1 MNITEQDLNQIIF
14 EEIKNTLNE
23 KCWKGYEKKG
33 MKTMFGKRVPNC
45 VKKTNES
52 EKIELNEDELDEM
65 IRQEIMAALEEKRKL
80 TKKASSETSL
90 RDWFK
95 RRGAGGGKGGWV
107 DCNAPR
113 YKDGKK
119 VGYKACGRQKGE
131 KRSKYPACRPTAA
144 ACKDRGKGKKW
155 GKKAARKRKK

>member
-1 MNITEQDLNQIIF
+1 MNITEQELNQIIF

-23 KCWKGYEKKG
+23 KCC
-33 MKTMFGKRVPNC
+33 KRVPNC

-52 EKIELNEDELDEM
+52 EHIELNEDELDEM

-95 RRGAGGGKGGWV
+95 RRGGGGGKGGWV